1 VLPQFILRA
10 GRFLWLFRHVFT
22 ASRCFDM
29 NPFWKVADFVRS
41 LRREIRFGQLS
52 RAPLRLLRLE
62 LLEKTV
68 VCDWV
73 ARPPDTWDASLQQPV
88 RDRNESQ
95 QALADAISIRDLIF
109 HALPDLDLAVLR
121 AFRQSAR
128 EPPELIIVGS
138 ICRDDPGIH
147 QQASLVMQAKLSGFR
162 FSLQDGRLQ
171 SMSFEDFEMSFGQ
184 GATPEYA
191 VK

>member
-1 VLPQFILRA
+1 
-10 GRFLWLFRHVFT
+10 
-22 ASRCFDM
+22 M

-41 LRREIRFGQLS
+41 LRREMRFGQLS

-62 LLEKTV
+62 LLEKSA
-68 VCDWV
+68 VCDWM
-73 ARPPDTWDASLQQPV
+73 ARPADLWDAGLPQSV
-88 RDRNESQ
+88 KDRNESQ

-109 HALPDLDLAVLR
+109 DALPDLDLAILR

-138 ICRDDPGIH
+138 ICRDDPGIT
-147 QQASLVMQAKLSGFR
+147 QRASLVMQAKLSGFR
-162 FSLQDGRLQ
+162 FSLRDGRLD
-171 SMSFEDFEMSFGQ
+171 SMPSEEFEMSFGP
-184 GATPEYA
+184 GAAPEYA

>member
-1 VLPQFILRA
+1 
-10 GRFLWLFRHVFT
+10 
-22 ASRCFDM
+22 M
-29 NPFWKVADFVRS
+29 NPFWKFADFVRS
-41 LRREIRFGQLS
+41 LRREMRFGQLS

-62 LLEKTV
+62 LLEKTL

-73 ARPPDTWDASLQQPV
+73 ARPPDIWDASLQHPV

-109 HALPDLDLAVLR
+109 DALPDLDLAVLR

-128 EPPELIIVGS
+128 EPPEPIIVGS

-162 FSLQDGRLQ
+162 FSLQDGRLE
-171 SMSFEDFEMSFGQ
+171 SMPFEDFEMSFGQ
-184 GATPEYA
+184 GAAPEYA

>member
-1 VLPQFILRA
+1 
-10 GRFLWLFRHVFT
+10 
-22 ASRCFDM
+22 M

-41 LRREIRFGQLS
+41 LRREMRFGQLS

-68 VCDWV
+68 VCDWM
-73 ARPPDTWDASLQQPV
+73 ARPADLWDASLPQPV
-88 RDRNESQ
+88 KDRNESQ

-109 HALPDLDLAVLR
+109 DALPVLDLAVLR

-128 EPPELIIVGS
+128 EPPELIIAGS
-138 ICRDDPGIH
+138 ICRDDPGIR
-147 QQASLVMQAKLSGFR
+147 QQASLVMQAKLSGFH
-162 FSLQDGRLQ
+162 FSLRDGRLD
-171 SMSFEDFEMSFGQ
+171 SMPSEEFEMSFGP
-184 GATPEYA
+184 GAVPEYA

>member
-1 VLPQFILRA
+1 
-10 GRFLWLFRHVFT
+10 
-22 ASRCFDM
+22 M

-41 LRREIRFGQLS
+41 LRREMRFGQLS

-109 HALPDLDLAVLR
+109 HALPQLDLAVLR

-128 EPPELIIVGS
+128 EPPELIIAGS